1 MKHKHWHR
9 FRSKF
14 RRRVEVPDDFQAMT
28 ATHTMRRQLDDVL
41 QHTYGAGWRAP
52 HAEQLHSA
60 IAAQAERVAVNPDDA
75 AAWFALLV
83 LRAPVASRAQEQMD
97 HHPGGFHSKEA
108 RVMDLIDFNDAFVG
122 TVLALSDNERSGFVE
137 QMRHEID
144 RFCVQ
149 AGARRFSDE
158 QFEAI
163 SRGLSR
169 EVAVYLGA
177 RRLGYQARMTSR
189 REDALGVDMVVT
201 DPDTGKEVKL
211 DVKSSSSYRYRLQ
224 DLVREGR
231 MSETEL
237 ELGDIHGYAFEVN
250 GHDRE
255 AVHVTLM
262 RVDANEVGEIV
273 DFEFV
278 DPVMFEKHFRDV
290 IHASVT
296 Q

>member
-9 FRSKF
+9 FRGKF
-14 RRRVEVPDDFQAMT
+14 RRGARQVDDFQPMT
-28 ATHTMRRQLDDVL
+28 VTNVMRRQLDDVL
-41 QHTYGAGWRAP
+41 QQAYGSSWRAP
-52 HAEQLHSA
+52 HPEQLHSA
-60 IAAQAERVAVNPDDA
+60 ISLQMEHVHANEDDA

-83 LRAPVASRAQEQMD
+83 LRSPVASRAQEQMD

-122 TVLALSDNERSGFVE
+122 TVLALSENERKGFLA
-137 QMRHEID
+137 QMRHEVD
-144 RFCVQ
+144 RFCMQ
-149 AGARRFSDE
+149 TGARQFSDE
-158 QFEAI
+158 QFDAI

-177 RRLGYQARMTSR
+177 RKLGYEARMTSR
-189 REDALGVDMVVT
+189 REDALGVDMVVRE
-201 DPDTGKEVKL
+201 PKSGKEVKL

-231 MSETEL
+231 MSETDL
-237 ELGDIHGYAFEVN
+237 ELGDIRGYAFEVN

-262 RVDANEVGEIV
+262 RVDANEVGEIE

-278 DPVMFEKHFRDV
+278 DMAMFEKHFREV
-290 IHASVT
+290 VSASV
-296 Q
+296 